1 MLPDSSRTAGAPG
14 ISEPDDLEL
23 TRTRDQLVVD
33 GTRDAVLA
41 YRSYRAADLSKRLA
55 TSLEKFSGRILLIL
69 GGGDIGAQTFKYTAS
84 LSFKWRRLLSAK
96 RVKVL
101 ELPGANHSLRRQE
114 WRDQAASWTLD
125 WLKEF

>member
-1 MLPDSSRTAGAPG
+1 M
-14 ISEPDDLEL
+14 
-23 TRTRDQLVVD
+23 
-33 GTRDAVLA
+33 A

-55 TSLEKFSGRILLIL
+55 ISLEKFSGRVLLIL

-101 ELPGANHSLRRQE
+101 ELPGANHSLKRPE

-125 WLKEF
+125 WLNEF